1 MRNNK
6 SKIPKKAEPVD
17 TLVIVGNG
25 FDCWQG
31 LDTDYGQFEKYYF
44 ENQDHIL
51 QKLGLK
57 KSWSFV
63 EDGVTTATFSD
74 AEIIYG
80 NPFDPGELGTG
91 FWHRF
96 EDSLHHVDSERLN
109 AFFGKEDDDLDDLDC
124 SVENAQMILRE
135 AFCDWISTVSV
146 EEKDSGYHFGNN
158 CLFIN
163 FNYTDTLEKRF
174 GIPIENIFHIH
185 GEATEKEGIV
195 FGHSMHPQ
203 LPVDALYDMGGRF
216 RGLYLVEQ
224 LLYET
229 DKHAY
234 VHYVELLI
242 FLARR
247 GVKLADIR
255 HIYVLGHS
263 FGVADREYFEELACA
278 TGAKKVVKKQEE
290 YFPCNPM
297 EELHLMIGYVILTY
311 GNDGP
316 HPEID
321 AEAARRFARVTYR
334 QQRECLLESIQTQYR
349 HSVFK
354 QRRKFPNQLHRLEQV
369 LSTSCGTESAKWHI
383 SYRSEAGKQRI
394 ESVLRDVG
402 IENYEMYSSIDGCID
417 VFKKNSYNV

>member
-6 SKIPKKAEPVD
+6 SKISKKTESVD

-31 LDTDYGQFEKYYF
+31 LNTDYGQFEKYYF
-44 ENQDHIL
+44 ENRDRIL

-57 KSWSFV
+57 KSWSLV

-80 NPFDPGELGTG
+80 NPFDPGELETG

-109 AFFGKEDDDLDDLDC
+109 AFFGKEDDDLEDLER

-135 AFCDWISTVSV
+135 AFCDWIATVSV

-158 CLFIN
+158 CLFVN
-163 FNYTDTLEKRF
+163 FNYTDMLEKHF
-174 GIPIENIFHIH
+174 GIPSENIFHIH
-185 GEATEKEGIV
+185 GETTEKESIV

-203 LPVDALYDMGGRF
+203 LPVEVLANFGGRF
-216 RGLYLVEQ
+216 HGLYLVER

-247 GVKLADIR
+247 GVKLADIK

-263 FGVADREYFEELACA
+263 FGAADREYFEELASA
-278 TGAKKVVKKQEE
+278 TGGKKITENQKE
-290 YFPCNPM
+290 YFPDNSM
-297 EELHLMIGYVILTY
+297 EALHLMIGHVILTY

-321 AEAARRFARVTYR
+321 AEAARGFAQVIYQR
-334 QQRECLLESIQTQYR
+334 QREHMWESIQTQYR
-349 HSVFK
+349 RSIFK
-354 QRRKFPNQLHRLEQV
+354 QRRKFPNQLRRLEQV
-369 LSTSCGTESAKWHI
+369 LSAPCDAPPVKWHI
-383 SYRSEAGKQRI
+383 SYRSETGKQRI
-394 ESVLRDVG
+394 ENVLHDVG
-402 IENYEMYSSIDGCID
+402 VENYEMYGTINSCID
-417 VFKKNSYNV
+417 AFQKNS